1 MKRTVFAVRLEK
13 TSFDVTYFGNMADAL
28 EEAVK
33 DFMVKF
39 ERPVS
44 EEDLKQRYSEDELC
58 PVIERLVSSGF
69 IQHKAFQRADN
80 STDEITIFWK
90 SHLLIGNKRLLP
102 MKRPFESPSTPATPV
117 APSLYSRA
125 KVRTPFRTPRL
136 VGLSAQKGISKGTCS
151 NYRSPGAARTRDDV
165 TSSIHKLQSEVD
177 QVKQQLTP
185 LLAVYSEEDVQ
196 RYIDALHEYNEI
208 KDVAQTLLGKYAELQ
223 QMTVAEAHEK
233 FGLGVE
239 D

>member
-1 MKRTVFAVRLEK
+1 MFGPIPEIV
-13 TSFDVTYFGNMADAL
+13 TSLYASLHRRKMADTV

-44 EEDLKQRYSEDELC
+44 GDDLKQRFSQDDMCSVLDK
-58 PVIERLVSSGF
+58 LVSNGF
-69 IQHKAFQRADN
+69 IQCKSFSRADS

-90 SHLLIGNKRLLP
+90 SHLFIGNKKLLP
-102 MKRPFESPSTPATPV
+102 MKRPFEGPSTPATPAAV
-117 APSLYSRA
+117 TQCSRS
-125 KVRTPFRTPRL
+125 KVRTPFRTPRR
-136 VGLSAQKGISKGTCS
+136 VGLSAQKGISMGAREKF
-151 NYRSPGAARTRDDV
+151 RSPSASRTQDDV
-165 TSSIHKLQSEVD
+165 ARSVFKLQAEVD
-177 QVKQQLTP
+177 QVKHQLTP

-196 RYIDALHEYNEI
+196 RYIDALHEYNEV
-208 KDVAQTLLGKYAELQ
+208 KDVAQTLLGKYAELEQ
-223 QMTVAEAHEK
+223 TTVAQAHEK